1 MAGLALLLLLGG
13 RSETIRM
20 ARGDG
25 ADERWSFIDLRAT
38 ALAGNVVI
46 AAIIAMWL
54 WEIANGRDG
63 SPYGQLGAVAGIAYI
78 LGLVFTATTRVA
90 RPTESNRVVPGD
102 ACVARPT

>member
-78 LGLVFTATTRVA
+78 VGLVLLRLRA
-90 RPTESNRVVPGD
+90 
-102 ACVARPT
+102 